1 MRKPTRT
8 QRRKAEIMNDLS
20 EAALGYHNYV
30 WKTKRGQ
37 FRMFL
42 NGEDKPISIRRLAR
56 IYNILLEQG
65 RICETTYWY
74 LDDVEEKDEDGFYS
88 LPKPKAYK
96 DFEAFLEGLLWNLEI
111 ARENGDE
118 VPSEG
123 YLLKQAWEHADWVS
137 PCINGAY
144 FAICTQ
150 RTVEDVW
157 EN

>member
-1 MRKPTRT
+1 MENQTRT
-8 QRRKAEIMNDLS
+8 VPNVPERGGQAHLHPKA
-20 EAALGYHNYV
+20 G
-30 WKTKRGQ
+30 
-37 FRMFL
+37 
-42 NGEDKPISIRRLAR
+42 
-56 IYNILLEQG
+56 LLKQG

-74 LDDVEEKDEDGFYS
+74 LDDVEEKAEDGFYS

-118 VPSEG
+118 VPSEE

-150 RTVEDVW
+150 QTVEDVW